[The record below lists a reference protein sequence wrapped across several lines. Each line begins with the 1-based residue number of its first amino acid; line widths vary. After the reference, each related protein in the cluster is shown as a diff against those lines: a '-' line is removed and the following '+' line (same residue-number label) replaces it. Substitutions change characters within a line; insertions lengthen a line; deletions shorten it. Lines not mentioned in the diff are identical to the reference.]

1 MRKDTKIISE
11 ISNFFKGKQQSTLL
25 QAFSMLVERLNMS
38 SKLLGGAKK
47 PNCKLT
53 KLQIFHILLVM
64 PFFEIKGF
72 SHYAGSGL
80 SRMFSGKK
88 DLFYEF
94 IAQDDI
100 DWRKILYRTAKKMID
115 GITIRADH
123 RKSDLPN
130 VIIVDDTDLPKTG
143 MRIENI
149 GRVFSH
155 VAQRSIL
162 GFKALTMVW
171 SDGKTVLGLEQ
182 ILLGERGKNP
192 KKPQGLTAKQ
202 RSERFSKVR
211 DQKSPGAMRLE
222 EYFTSKVSLIKE
234 MVKRAIAN
242 HIPFEY
248 LLVDSWFTN
257 TGLVDYACHSKK
269 KFHLLGMGKMGNT
282 KYATEW
288 GELSANNI
296 LKRLK
301 AAKRL
306 KHSRALHCK
315 YAVVDAKLGKRK
327 VRLFLCKRTKAE
339 KWRLLVTTDLKLDF
353 MSAYRIYAMRWGVE
367 VFYGDTKRYLGIGD
381 CSCRNFTSLVAHVT
395 LVTIQYNLMAYIKR
409 FHYYETIGGLFRDM
423 YLGVKEI
430 TVIDYIWAAIIE
442 VVRVMAEAYSFD
454 EDEVMLKIMAD
465 CRKLALF
472 SQLAEVA

>member
-1 MRKDTKIISE
+1 
-11 ISNFFKGKQQSTLL
+11 
-25 QAFSMLVERLNMS
+25 
-38 SKLLGGAKK
+38 
-47 PNCKLT
+47 
-53 KLQIFHILLVM
+53 M

-80 SRMFSGKK
+80 GRMFSGKK

-100 DWRKILYRTAKKMID
+100 EWRKILYRTARKMMD

-130 VIIVDDTDLPKTG
+130 VIIVDDSDLPKTG
-143 MRIENI
+143 LRIENI

-182 ILLGERGKNP
+182 ILLGEMGRNP

-202 RSERFSKVR
+202 RSERFSKAR

-234 MVKRAIAN
+234 MVGRAIAN

-257 TGLVDYACHSKK
+257 TGYQQRYCVSQKNSRSLKK
-269 KFHLLGMGKMGNT
+269 
-282 KYATEW
+282 YP
-288 GELSANNI
+288 
-296 LKRLK
+296 
-301 AAKRL
+301 
-306 KHSRALHCK
+306 
-315 YAVVDAKLGKRK
+315 
-327 VRLFLCKRTKAE
+327 
-339 KWRLLVTTDLKLDF
+339 
-353 MSAYRIYAMRWGVE
+353 
-367 VFYGDTKRYLGIGD
+367 
-381 CSCRNFTSLVAHVT
+381 
-395 LVTIQYNLMAYIKR
+395 
-409 FHYYETIGGLFRDM
+409 
-423 YLGVKEI
+423 
-430 TVIDYIWAAIIE
+430 
-442 VVRVMAEAYSFD
+442 
-454 EDEVMLKIMAD
+454 
-465 CRKLALF
+465 RKLCLF
-472 SQLAEVA
+472 NN